1 MKALALEYPFTILI
15 VIIMIVISISII
27 ITVIKPELIPKIQ
40 VETDVRYA
48 CSKYNNSAIRFE
60 NFKTIL
66 YGFLKNQCNN
76 FSATLEESMSFDDI
90 ERAVKEIDE
99 KVQVVELNKCRF
111 PETNTG
117 SVYVCCK
124 NFFTAGEKVNITRR
138 EIKNSD
144 VLICG

>member
-1 MKALALEYPFTILI
+1 MKALALEFPFIILI
-15 VIIMIVISISII
+15 AAILILVSISII
-27 ITVIKPELIPKIQ
+27 ITIIKPELIPRIQ
-40 VETDVRYA
+40 METDVRYA

-66 YGFLKNQCNN
+66 YGFLKNRCNS
-76 FSATLEESMSFDDI
+76 FSAILEEGMSFDDI
-90 ERAVKEIDE
+90 TRAVKEIDE
-99 KVQVVELNKCRF
+99 KVQVVEFNKCSL

-117 SVYVCCK
+117 NVYVCCK
-124 NFFTAGEKVNITRR
+124 KFFGMGEKINITRR